1 MANTI
6 LKSWDSSYSVGVS
19 QLDQEHQKLLD
30 MFFQLHQALTLGKSK
45 AIIVQLVSEL
55 REYTLTH
62 FKNEESYLEQINHP
76 TLDEQKQQH
85 ATFIQKVD
93 EFEVE
98 LNKGNSFVSMQVLQF
113 LNDWIANHILDKD
126 MKFANK

>member
-45 AIIVQLVSEL
+45 AIIVQLVSQL

-62 FKNEESYLEQINHP
+62 FKNEENYLEQINHP
-76 TLDEQKQQH
+76 TLDEQKQEH
-85 ATFIQKVD
+85 AAFIHKVD
-93 EFEVE
+93 EFEIQ
-98 LNKGNSFVSMQVLQF
+98 LDKGNTFVSMQVLQF
-113 LNDWIANHILDKD
+113 LNDWIAIHILDKD

>member
-55 REYTLTH
+55 KEYTLTH
-62 FKNEESYLEQINHP
+62 FKHEESYLEQINHP
-76 TLDEQKQQH
+76 TLDEQKQEH
-85 ATFIQKVD
+85 DAFVHKVD
-93 EFEVE
+93 EFEIQ
-98 LNKGNSFVSMQVLQF
+98 LDKGNTFLSMQVLQF